1 MFIGSMLF
9 LCTLL
14 AFVPDHTAGSFFER
28 VWEYI
33 VITFTF
39 NFSGLSAEYGE
50 PIIDVITSRLIV
62 TFKLLGGA
70 VLLTLL
76 FSLPFG
82 IWGALR
88 PKSRIHQVLVYPVY
102 LFSSI
107 PVLIWS
113 MLLLVLVF
121 LGFSMVPL
129 YDDLHGAGLVQG
141 ILVLSP
147 PILALA
153 IGDGMLYDT
162 YRNIRTEVRSL
173 LLKPWVKGLKSR
185 GRSLYGHI
193 IRGLVEP
200 LTVSVSS
207 KLTYLISGAI
217 VVEMIF
223 TWQGIGLLILDVLR
237 REGTK
242 DYPLLIAALMVIVIL
257 VIIGS
262 FIREFVHIKMN
273 PQNSG
278 GR

>member
-1 MFIGSMLF
+1 
-9 LCTLL
+9 
-14 AFVPDHTAGSFFER
+14 
-28 VWEYI
+28 
-33 VITFTF
+33 
-39 NFSGLSAEYGE
+39 
-50 PIIDVITSRLIV
+50 
-62 TFKLLGGA
+62 
-70 VLLTLL
+70 
-76 FSLPFG
+76 
-82 IWGALR
+82 
-88 PKSRIHQVLVYPVY
+88 
-102 LFSSI
+102 
-107 PVLIWS
+107 
-113 MLLLVLVF
+113 
-121 LGFSMVPL
+121 
-129 YDDLHGAGLVQG
+129 
-141 ILVLSP
+141 
-147 PILALA
+147 
-153 IGDGMLYDT
+153 MLYDT

-242 DYPLLIAALMVIVIL
+242 DYPLLIAALMVIVML